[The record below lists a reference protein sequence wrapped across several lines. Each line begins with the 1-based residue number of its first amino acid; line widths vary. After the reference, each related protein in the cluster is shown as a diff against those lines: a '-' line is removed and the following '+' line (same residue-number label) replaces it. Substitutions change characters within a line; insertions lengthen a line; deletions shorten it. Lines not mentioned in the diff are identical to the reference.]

1 MYKYVSRKYI
11 FQFIDN
17 LSPEGGSKA
26 NSLNVYGMYCN
37 RMSIA
42 EGCVLGLSLIWKG
55 PMNICLKVNQ
65 YKDMG
70 ILIIKIANGISAVV
84 AYSS

>member
-1 MYKYVSRKYI
+1 MYADQKTTNLIFRCFQVLHQPLPLMYKYVSRKYI

-42 EGCVLGLSLIWKG
+42 EGCVLGLSLI
-55 PMNICLKVNQ
+55 
-65 YKDMG
+65 
-70 ILIIKIANGISAVV
+70 
-84 AYSS
+84 